1 MVDVVVGQLIQIAAS
16 FVVLAAFASQ
26 ERNLTPPS
34 RGPGH
39 FTGQVEMSRCVAVAL
54 AMLRP
59 VRDDTSALHK
69 IAQFAAAMVRISFLE
84 VTPAPASE
92 HDDLPELAWDGQE
105 RLHDLFLRRLILGH
119 VPHAWRITKLVVI
132 PKKVGASLNSTRP
145 ILVEP
150 AVLRTFH
157 KWMLT
162 LPDNVVGGI
171 PGRCTHHAWGVPAA
185 LAFEA
190 AQRTD
195 TEKFF
200 DCVPQQ
206 EAARPS
212 SISVW
217 KGGL

>member
-59 VRDDTSALHK
+59 VRDDTSTLHK

-92 HDDLPELAWDGQE
+92 HDDLPELAWDINVTSGGLGHWDYRQLKQFPPEGQE
-105 RLHDLFLRRLILGH
+105 RLHDLFLRRLILG
-119 VPHAWRITKLVVI
+119 R
-132 PKKVGASLNSTRP
+132 NMP
-145 ILVEP
+145 I
-150 AVLRTFH
+150 
-157 KWMLT
+157 
-162 LPDNVVGGI
+162 GS
-171 PGRCTHHAWGVPAA
+171 
-185 LAFEA
+185 
-190 AQRTD
+190 
-195 TEKFF
+195 
-200 DCVPQQ
+200 
-206 EAARPS
+206 PS
-212 SISVW
+212 W
-217 KGGL
+217 W